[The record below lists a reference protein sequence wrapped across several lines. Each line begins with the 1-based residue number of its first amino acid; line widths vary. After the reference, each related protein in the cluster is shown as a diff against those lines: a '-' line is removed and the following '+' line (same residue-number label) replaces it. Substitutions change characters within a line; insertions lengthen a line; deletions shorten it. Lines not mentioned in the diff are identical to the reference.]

1 MRQFELV
8 ERSYEG
14 LLKRDRSRTKFPT
27 LSQRSSEM
35 TSPET
40 VLRNKDTAICA
51 DLYLSFELGDKRWTL
66 TMSDGRRGPSRYS
79 VCAGDR
85 PAVLDCIRKAKAR
98 CRLEPHVRVA
108 SRNFVTSCLTRF
120 VTGRLGEHP

>member
-27 LSQRSSEM
+27 LSERSSEM

-40 VLRNKDTAICA
+40 VLRNKETAIGA
-51 DLYLSFELGDKRWTL
+51 DLYLSFELGDKRWKL
-66 TMSDGRRGPSRYS
+66 TMSDRRHGPSRYRLG
-79 VCAGDR
+79 AGDQ
-85 PAVLDCIRKAKAR
+85 AAILDCIRKAKTR
-98 CRLEPHVRVA
+98 CSWNSPGGGSA
-108 SRNFVTSCLTRF
+108 YSRAV
-120 VTGRLGEHP
+120 P